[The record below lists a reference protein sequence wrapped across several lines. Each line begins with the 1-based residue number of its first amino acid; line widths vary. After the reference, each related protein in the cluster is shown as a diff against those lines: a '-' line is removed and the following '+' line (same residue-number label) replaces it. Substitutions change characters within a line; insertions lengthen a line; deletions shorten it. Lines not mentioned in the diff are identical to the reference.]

1 MQTWSICFQKYVRI
15 MGRRLTQMNT
25 DTRNKICVHLCLSV
39 FFIIFLALSAPQV
52 VYAQSTPTPIP
63 DGAVPITVE
72 VQPNDSLWA
81 IAVPAGLTLQEL
93 LDLNGLTED
102 ALIQPGQVLIIG
114 YTMPEP
120 TPTIEVIPTETAT
133 LPPPPPTQTAVPP
146 PPTGVCLTA
155 FTDRNGN
162 GIQDAGETLKT
173 AVAFTIFNEEMVV
186 ANYVTDGV
194 SEPYCLNN
202 LAEGEYHITRSVGP
216 DEVLTTPGNRGI
228 IVRLGAVADLTFG
241 SVAEGEMVVDEVG
254 AETAVPISA
263 PGFVAAETAVPN
275 LSTAAEKGFEES
287 NRSTNRNIIFVGI
300 IIALILL
307 VGSVFFII
315 RIRNK

>member
-1 MQTWSICFQKYVRI
+1 MHRDVTEIHREEERKILEPLCNSA
-15 MGRRLTQMNT
+15 LTL
-25 DTRNKICVHLCLSV
+25 RNSVFLLLFLSLSV
-39 FFIIFLALSAPQV
+39 PQMVSAQE
-52 VYAQSTPTPIP
+52 TPTPVP

-102 ALIQPGQVLIIG
+102 AFIQPGQILIVG
-114 YTMPEP
+114 YIMPEP
-120 TPTIEVIPTETAT
+120 TPTVEVIPTETPT

-146 PPTGVCLTA
+146 PPTGICLTA

-162 GIQDAGETLKT
+162 GIQDAGDGLKT

-194 SEPYCLNN
+194 SEPYCLDN

-216 DEVLTTPGNRGI
+216 NEVLTTPGNRGI
-228 IVRLGAVADLTFG
+228 IVRLGAMAALTFG
-241 SVAEGEMVVDEVG
+241 SVPAGEMIVDEVG
-254 AETAVPISA
+254 TETAVPISE
-263 PGFVAAETAVPN
+263 PRLVAEETAVPN
-275 LSTAAEKGFEES
+275 GPTTAATNSAES
-287 NRSTNRNIIFVGI
+287 NRATSRMIIVMGMI
-300 IIALILL
+300 TALFLL
-307 VGSVFFII
+307 FGSVFFII
-315 RIRNK
+315 RIRQRTKHQDV

>member
-1 MQTWSICFQKYVRI
+1 MEEDYTEMHR
-15 MGRRLTQMNT
+15 G
-25 DTRNKICVHLCLSV
+25 DTEIHRKEMRKTKKTLCNAVFLLFFLILCL
-39 FFIIFLALSAPQV
+39 PQV
-52 VYAQSTPTPIP
+52 VTAQSTPTPVP
-63 DGAVPITVE
+63 EGAVPITVE

-81 IAVPAGLTLQEL
+81 VAVQAGLSLQEL

-102 ALIQPGQVLIIG
+102 ALIQPGQVLIVG
-114 YTMPEP
+114 YSIPEP
-120 TPTIEVIPTETAT
+120 TPTVEVIPTETAT

-162 GIQDAGETLKT
+162 GIQDAGEALKT

-216 DEVLTTPGNRGI
+216 DEMLTTPGNRGI

-241 SVAEGEMVVDEVG
+241 SVAKREMVVDEVG
-254 AETAVPISA
+254 AETAVPVSE
-263 PGFVAAETAVPN
+263 PGFVGAETALPNLPAAAET
-275 LSTAAEKGFEES
+275 SFKES
-287 NRSTNRNIIFVGI
+287 NSSTSRNIIFVGI
-300 IIALILL
+300 LTALILL
-307 VGSVFFII
+307 FGSVFFII
-315 RIRNK
+315 RIRKKNDTNWEG

>member
-1 MQTWSICFQKYVRI
+1 V
-15 MGRRLTQMNT
+15 
-25 DTRNKICVHLCLSV
+25 
-39 FFIIFLALSAPQV
+39 
-52 VYAQSTPTPIP
+52 P

-102 ALIQPGQVLIIG
+102 AFIQPGQILIVG
-114 YTMPEP
+114 YTTPEP
-120 TPTIEVIPTETAT
+120 TPTVEVIPTETAT
-133 LPPPPPTQTAVPP
+133 LSPPPPTETAVPP

-162 GIQDAGETLKT
+162 GVQDVGEGLKT
-173 AVAFTIFNEEMVV
+173 AVAFTIFNAEMVV

-194 SEPYCLNN
+194 SEPYCLSN

-228 IVRLGAVADLTFG
+228 IVRFGAMADLTFG
-241 SVAEGEMVVDEVG
+241 SVAEGELVVDAVG
-254 AETAVPISA
+254 AETAVPIA
-263 PGFVAAETAVPN
+263 EPGLGGVETAVPN
-275 LSTAAEKGFEES
+275 QPAATDTNPEES
-287 NRSTNRNIIFVGI
+287 NSSSSRVVIYAGMIT
-300 IIALILL
+300 ALILL
-307 VGSVFFII
+307 FGSIFFII
-315 RIRNK
+315 RIRQKTI